1 MRLALRPVAVTA
13 LAAVALAQAPSRASQ
28 PGPAA
33 GAPSLLVIVVVDQ
46 MRADYLTRL
55 DARFSGGLRRL
66 LDEGAVFDNAYYPY
80 LNTVTCAGHA
90 TIGTGSLPSRH
101 GAILNQWYDRAL
113 GRPRTCTED
122 LSATTFTYGRSDLGR
137 GHSAAALRVPTL
149 GERLRARSPES
160 RVLTFSM
167 KARSALMLAGRDATA
182 ATWLG
187 DHGFETSSALGGLRP
202 EISAALFATPMTA
215 ARGDVWERLQP
226 VETYTGADDGIGE
239 RPDPGWTR
247 VFPHPLAGTAPG
259 QFHTLWEES
268 PYSDAYLGYLATTAI
283 RDFQLGQRGV
293 IDLLGVSFSATD
305 LVGHSFGPE
314 SHEVQDTLLRLDRTL
329 GALLATLD
337 RAVGRDRYVLAL
349 SADHGVAMIPEAEQ
363 AAGRPGG
370 RVPLGL
376 VRSTVEQAL
385 AGLGPGPHV
394 ARAEYTQ
401 VYLTPATAAK
411 ATADTLAP
419 ALAALR
425 AMPGLQAA
433 VWNRA
438 LDGPVDGIA
447 PAILEAIRG
456 SYDRERSGDISIVP
470 APHWFLVLGSRPD
483 GGDGTTH
490 GSPNEY
496 DQHVP
501 LVFLGRPFT
510 PGRYA
515 ARVSPADL
523 APTLAGTIGLPMP
536 GIDGRAVPL
545 TPGRAPQ

>member
-1 MRLALRPVAVTA
+1 MRRALSPIALTA
-13 LAAVALAQAPSRASQ
+13 LAATLLAQAPSRASQ

-33 GAPSLLVIVVVDQ
+33 VAPSLLVIVVVDQ

-55 DARFSGGLRRL
+55 DARFTSGFRRL
-66 LDEGAVFDNAYYPY
+66 LDEGAVFDNAHYPY

-90 TIGTGSLPSRH
+90 TIGTGALPKTH

-113 GRPRTCTED
+113 ARPRTCTED
-122 LSATTFTYGRSDLGR
+122 LSTTTFTYGSADTGR

-149 GERLRARSPES
+149 GERLRVRSPAA
-160 RVLTFSM
+160 RVVSLSM
-167 KARSALMLAGRDATA
+167 KARSALMLAGRAPTS

-187 DHGFETSSALGGLRP
+187 DHGFETSAAAGGLRP
-202 EISAALFATPMTA
+202 EISAALFATPMKA
-215 ARGDVWERLQP
+215 AHDDVWERLMP
-226 VETYTGADDGIGE
+226 ADSYTGVDDGLGE

-247 VFPHPLAGTAPG
+247 VFPHALAGTAPAH
-259 QFHTLWEES
+259 FHNLWEES
-268 PYSDAYLGYLATTAI
+268 PYSDAYLGGLAASAI

-293 IDLLGVSFSATD
+293 TDLLGVSFSATD

-329 GALLATLD
+329 GKLLDTLD
-337 RAVGRDRYVLAL
+337 RVVGRDRYVLAL
-349 SADHGVAMIPEAEQ
+349 SADHGVAKIPEAEL

-401 VYLTPATAAK
+401 VYLTPGTAAK
-411 ATADTLAP
+411 ATAATLAP
-419 ALAALR
+419 AIAALK

-438 LDGPVDGIA
+438 LDGPVEGVA
-447 PAILEAIRG
+447 PTILDAIRG
-456 SYDRERSGDISIVP
+456 SYDRERSGDLSIVP
-470 APHWFLVLGSRPD
+470 APYWFLVLGSRPD

-501 LVFLGRPFT
+501 LVFLGRPF
-510 PGRYA
+510 PAGHYA
-515 ARVSPADL
+515 VRVSPADL
-523 APTLAGTIGLPMP
+523 APTLASAIALPMP
-536 GIDGRAVPL
+536 GVEGRAVPL
-545 TPGRAPQ
+545 TPAAATK

>member
-1 MRLALRPVAVTA
+1 MRVALLPVAVTA
-13 LAAVALAQAPSRASQ
+13 LASLVLAHAAPGASQ

-33 GAPSLLVIVVVDQ
+33 SGPSLLVIVVVDQ
-46 MRADYLTRL
+46 MRADYLTRFG
-55 DARFSGGLRRL
+55 ARFTGGFRRL
-66 LDEGAVFDNAYYPY
+66 LDDGAVFDNAYYPY

-90 TIGTGSLPSRH
+90 TIGTGALPKSH

-122 LSATTFTYGRSDLGR
+122 LSATTFTYGTSDTGR

-167 KARSALMLAGRDATA
+167 KARSALMLAGRQATA

-202 EISAALFATPMTA
+202 EISRALFASPMQA
-215 ARGDVWERLQP
+215 AHDEVWERLMP
-226 VETYTGADDGIGE
+226 VDTYTGIDDGIGE

-259 QFHTLWEES
+259 HFHNLWEES
-268 PYSDAYLGYLATTAI
+268 PYSDAYLGELASTAI

-293 IDLLGVSFSATD
+293 VDLLGVSFSATD

-314 SHEVQDTLLRLDRTL
+314 SHELQDTLLRLDRAL

-337 RAVGRDRYVLAL
+337 RVVGRDRYVLGL
-349 SADHGVAMIPEAEQ
+349 SADHGVAKIPEAER

-385 AGLGPGPHV
+385 SGLGPGPHV

-401 VYLTPATAAK
+401 VYLTPETAAK
-411 ATADTLAP
+411 ATAETLAP
-419 ALAALR
+419 AIAALK

-433 VWNRA
+433 VWNRT
-438 LDGPVDGIA
+438 LDGPVDGVA
-447 PAILEAIRG
+447 PDVLNAIRG

-470 APHWFLVLGSRPD
+470 APYWFLVLGSRPD

-490 GSPNEY
+490 GSANEY

-510 PGRYA
+510 AGHYA

-523 APTLAGTIGLPMP
+523 APTLAGTIALPMP
-536 GIDGRAVPL
+536 GIEGRAVPL
-545 TPGRAPQ
+545 TPARGPQ